1 MERPLTKKKEGSV
14 TLTLASLSEGKNK
27 FRRDETE
34 SEPSNSDFGDDREL
48 ENLTEHEIGDGSH
61 VMTNIPSVRNLAL
74 TSAGTRELEKGRDI
88 KMELEAALRA
98 KCLPRMENGCLLCFR
113 DLHESQAEMP
123 TSR

>member
-1 MERPLTKKKEGSV
+1 M

-48 ENLTEHEIGDGSH
+48 ENQTEHEIGNGSH
-61 VMTNIPSVRNLAL
+61 VMTNISLVVRNLTL
-74 TSAGTRELEKGRDI
+74 TSAGTRELEPSRRRRQAEGHKNGI
-88 KMELEAALRA
+88 VEAALRA

-113 DLHESQAEMP
+113 DLHDSRAEKP